1 MYGCDQW
8 IVRCQ
13 KKKRIPMTK
22 VRILVPIDFKEQSDL
37 ALEYAGPMARKLNA
51 MISCMHVIEEQG
63 LLADKLTSEKLR
75 HKHRREAEHKL
86 SERVNSLLRKEEKT
100 PFEIIVTSGKVHQK
114 VLEKSIDL
122 KAQIIVM
129 GRSNACSDKAAGLGS
144 NAKKILSSSII
155 PVFTVS
161 RRSKEK
167 PKDLILPL
175 DLSRPYSDQLNWAIE
190 SAVLFDAA
198 VTVVSVIDKKKSGLK
213 PVYVKKLQELE
224 SVFTERNIGCATHLL
239 ENHSTVSREIVSF
252 SNRTE
257 AGILLLMPYQD
268 EESSGSQMG
277 PITSEVLSGTKV
289 PVLYIA
295 PRNRFGLSLDRSSQY
310 FQPIYPSRIPIQDPL
325 I

>member
-1 MYGCDQW
+1 
-8 IVRCQ
+8 
-13 KKKRIPMTK
+13 MTK
-22 VRILVPIDFKEQSDL
+22 IRILVPIDFKEQSDL
-37 ALEYAGPMARKLNA
+37 ALEYAAPLARKLNA

-129 GRSNACSDKAAGLGS
+129 GRSNTSSDKMAGLGS
-144 NAKKILSSSII
+144 NAKKILSNSII

-161 RRSKEK
+161 RRSLEK
-167 PKDLILPL
+167 PKRLILPL

-190 SAVLFDAA
+190 SAVLLDA
-198 VTVVSVIDKKKSGLK
+198 TVSVLSVIEKKKSGLR

-224 SVFTERNIGCATHLL
+224 CVFTERNIGCATHLL
-239 ENHSTVSREIVSF
+239 EKQSTVSREIVSF
-252 SNRTE
+252 SNETE
-257 AGILLLMPYQD
+257 SGIILLMPYQK
-268 EESSGSQMG
+268 EESSGSHLG
-277 PITSEVLSGTKV
+277 PMTSEILSGTRV
-289 PVLYIA
+289 PVLYIV

-310 FQPIYPSRIPIQDPL
+310 FQPIYPSRISIQDQFL
-325 I
+325 